1 MTALKTIVATAVI
14 VVAGTTAA
22 FAGLH
27 AGQPSANAAS
37 PTASQPTKSQATYA
51 VRLTEKQ
58 LEHLADLLGGHHN
71 AARHT
76 QRSQHQVVRQ
86 TKTQHDDA
94 ATHDQAHA
102 SAAGSTTRTHHSETD
117 HSGTMT
123 ATHDGSHRGTHDG
136 GSGHG
141 GSGCD

>member
-14 VVAGTTAA
+14 AVAGTTAA
-22 FAGLH
+22 FGGLH
-27 AGQPSANAAS
+27 LGQPSANAAS
-37 PTASQPTKSQATYA
+37 PTASQPTQSQATYT
-51 VRLTEKQ
+51 VRLSEKQ
-58 LEHLADLLGGHHN
+58 LEHLADLLGGRH
-71 AARHT
+71 ATARHAP
-76 QRSQHQVVRQ
+76 RSQHQDVRQ
-86 TKTQHDDA
+86 

-102 SAAGSTTRTHHSETD
+102 STAGATTRTHHSETH

-123 ATHDGSHRGTHDG
+123 ATHDGSHSGTHDG